1 LNFIPQTKHLNSH
14 PLASIISGSF
24 ILPLNRGIRLS
35 IQTGI
40 FEPVDHASVVDAIV
54 EQIEGLI
61 LNGVLRDGHKL
72 PSERDISERM
82 AVSRPKVREALKRL
96 EDYGLIV
103 SRHGEG
109 TFVAPLIG
117 SAMSPA
123 LIELYARHSGAFLDY
138 LEFRREQ
145 EQFASALAAE
155 RATKIDKEILSAIIS
170 ELETAHQVGDFAA
183 SEDADIRFH
192 VAIVDASHNTLLVH
206 SMSSIYALTRQNLF
220 YNRAVLRAKDG
231 DGASDLLLQQH
242 RAIYQAIMDGNP
254 ELARK
259 AARDH
264 INFVERSYLVDQNRD
279 RREQIA
285 KRRQALL

>member
-1 LNFIPQTKHLNSH
+1 V
-14 PLASIISGSF
+14 
-24 ILPLNRGIRLS
+24 S
-35 IQTGI
+35 IQNGI
-40 FEPVDHASVVDAIV
+40 FEPVDNTSVVDAIV

-82 AVSRPKVREALKRL
+82 SVSRPKVREALKRL
-96 EDYGLIV
+96 EEHELII

-123 LIELYARHSGAFLDY
+123 LISLYSRHSSAFLDY
-138 LEFRREQ
+138 LEFRRSQ
-145 EQFASALAAE
+145 EQFASGLAAE
-155 RATKIDKEILSAIIS
+155 RATKYDKEVLTNIMN
-170 ELETAHQVGDFAA
+170 ELDVAHQNSDFAG

-206 SMSSIYALTRQNLF
+206 SMASIYALTRQNLF

-231 DGASDLLLQQH
+231 DGASEMLLQQH
-242 RAIYQAIMDGNP
+242 RAIYQAIMEANQ
-254 ELARK
+254 EAARK

-264 INFVERSYLVDQNRD
+264 IDFVERSYIVDQNRD

-285 KRRQALL
+285 KRRKALL

>member
-1 LNFIPQTKHLNSH
+1 M
-14 PLASIISGSF
+14 
-24 ILPLNRGIRLS
+24 S

-96 EDYGLIV
+96 EDYGLII

-123 LIELYARHSGAFLDY
+123 LIELYSRHSGAFLDY

-155 RATKIDKEILSAIIS
+155 RATKIDKEILSAIIN

-231 DGASDLLLQQH
+231 DGAGDLLLQQH

-285 KRRQALL
+285 KRRQAML